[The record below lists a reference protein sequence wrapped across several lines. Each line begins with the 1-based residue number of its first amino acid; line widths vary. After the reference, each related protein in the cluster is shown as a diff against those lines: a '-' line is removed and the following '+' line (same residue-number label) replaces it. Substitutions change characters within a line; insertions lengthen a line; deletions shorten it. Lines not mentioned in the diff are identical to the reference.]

1 MFRSDSLRIL
11 NSVTNCLGLLM
22 NWKMLLLRSE
32 TDCDAK

>member
-1 MFRSDSLRIL
+1 
-11 NSVTNCLGLLM
+11 VTNCLGLLM